1 MTTQIREF
9 ELDNFKNNIDD
20 IPEFRSWL
28 SGVLHQVPVTVTFL
42 KKDGS
47 ERTMLCTLQEDKVV
61 YGEKKTDRTKTVNHD
76 TLPVFDMNKN
86 EWRSFRLDHVT
97 RVEFEL

>member
-1 MTTQIREF
+1 M
-9 ELDNFKNNIDD
+9 L
-20 IPEFRSWL
+20 FRSEWL
-28 SGVLHQVPVTVTFL
+28 SGVLHAGPVSVSFI

-61 YGEKKTDRTKTVNHD
+61 YGEKKTDRVKTVSQE
-76 TLPVFDMNKN
+76 TLPVFDLNKN

-97 RVEFEL
+97 KVEFDL